1 MIKQI
6 WIAECDCCGKVVP
19 AVEKSGYRDDPIY
32 LPPDNWGRGYNQSFI
47 VCPDCKAD
55 CSLKKLLTQEKQQKG
70 LW

>member
-55 CSLKKLLTQEKQQKG
+55 CSLKKLRTQENNKKG